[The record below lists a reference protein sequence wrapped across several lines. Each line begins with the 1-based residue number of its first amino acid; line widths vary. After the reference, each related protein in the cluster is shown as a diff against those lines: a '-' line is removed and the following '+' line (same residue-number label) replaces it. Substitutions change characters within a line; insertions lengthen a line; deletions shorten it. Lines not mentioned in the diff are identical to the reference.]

1 MRLKYISIKLF
12 IVVLIATKAYSAEK
26 PVGQELWLGAG
37 IKYEFLKDWEVFGEF
52 ESRKE
57 TTGKEETTNL
67 FDIGVAY
74 DFNKYVSANIAT
86 RIRDKQDR
94 TDLEYLMAIIGNY
107 KFKPFELSGRLRYHR
122 KYEKDDTPNNYF
134 RLKLAL
140 EYNITKDLS
149 VQVQSEAF
157 YLFLFDNGDRFDK
170 LRSGVELDY
179 EIIKS
184 LKISAYWLYEDEFN
198 VNKPQD
204 TRIFGTGLKYA
215 L

>member
-1 MRLKYISIKLF
+1 MQLKQIFILLFISI
-12 IVVLIATKAYSAEK
+12 LISTRVYSAEK

-37 IKYEFLKDWEVFGEF
+37 IKYEFVQDWEVFGEF

-57 TTGKEETTNL
+57 TTGKERTTNL
-67 FDIGVAY
+67 LDLGIAY
-74 DFNKYVSANIAT
+74 DFNKYISANIAT

-94 TDLEYLMAIIGNY
+94 TDLEYIMAINGKY

-122 KYEKDDTPNNYF
+122 KYEKDDTPNNYL
-134 RLKLAL
+134 RMKLAL

-157 YLFLFDNGDRFDK
+157 YLFLFDDGDRFDK

-184 LKISAYWLYEDEFN
+184 LKISAFWLYEDEFN

-204 TRIFGTGLKYA
+204 TRIFGIGLKYA

>member
-1 MRLKYISIKLF
+1 MQLKQISIKVF
-12 IVVLIATKAYSAEK
+12 ILMLIVTKGYATEK

-57 TTGKEETTNL
+57 TTGNERTTNL
-67 FDIGVAY
+67 FDLGVAY
-74 DFNKYVSANIAT
+74 DFNKNVSANIAT

-94 TDLEYLMAIIGNY
+94 TDLEYIIAINGRY

-122 KYEKDDTPNNYF
+122 KYEKDDTPNNYL
-134 RLKLAL
+134 RIKLSL

>member
-1 MRLKYISIKLF
+1 MRLKQISIKLF
-12 IVVLIATKAYSAEK
+12 ILMLIAMKAYSAEK
-26 PVGQELWLGAG
+26 PVGQELWMGAG
-37 IKYEFLKDWEVFGEF
+37 IKYEFVKDWEVFGEF
-52 ESRKE
+52 ESRNE

-67 FDIGVAY
+67 FDLGVAY

-94 TDLEYLMAIIGNY
+94 TDLEYIMAVNGKY
-107 KFKPFELSGRLRYHR
+107 KFKPLELSGRLRYHR
-122 KYEKDDTPNNYF
+122 KYQKDDTPNDYF
-134 RLKLAL
+134 RIKLSL

-157 YLFLFDNGDRFDK
+157 YLFLFDDGDRFDK

-184 LKISAYWLYEDEFN
+184 LKISAFWSYEDEFN
-198 VNKPQD
+198 VKKPQD
-204 TRIFGTGLKYA
+204 TRIFGIGVKYA